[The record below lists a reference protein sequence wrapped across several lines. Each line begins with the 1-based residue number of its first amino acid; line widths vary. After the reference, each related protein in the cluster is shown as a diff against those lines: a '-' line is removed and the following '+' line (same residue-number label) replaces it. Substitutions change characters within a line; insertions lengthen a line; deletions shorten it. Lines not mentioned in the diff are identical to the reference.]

1 MDQAEKLR
9 TMFQNKSNDDTKNKS
24 LSSRII
30 TITSGKGGVGKT
42 NTTINIAIQL
52 SKLGKKVVILDAD
65 LGLANIEVLMGVTPK
80 YSLEDVINGRKSIE
94 EILTPGPMGISF
106 ISGGSGVKELIR
118 ISDAQLNFFV
128 QNLTKLDKM
137 ADIILIDTGAGLS
150 NSVMSFVK
158 AVDEVIL
165 VTTPDPTAIMDAYSL
180 IKLLKNDVLDLPKV
194 NIIINRVDTE
204 QEGYEA
210 FDKLFRVSYRFL
222 GVKLES
228 LGYVPYDSYLVKAVK
243 SQNPIMISYP
253 KAASAKAFEKLGNR
267 LLNIPYSSETNKSG
281 ITSFIKR
288 LISNFNV

>member
-9 TMFQNKSNDDTKNKS
+9 AMFQTKNDDKKNS
-24 LSSRII
+24 SISSRII

-42 NTTINIAIQL
+42 NTTVNIAIQL

-65 LGLANIEVLMGVTPK
+65 LGLANIEVLMGISPR
-80 YSLEDVINGRKSIE
+80 YSLEDVITGRKSIE
-94 EILTPGPMGISF
+94 QVITPGPDGINF

-128 QNLTKLDKM
+128 QNLTKLDKL

-158 AVDEVIL
+158 AVNEVIL

-180 IKLLKNDVLDLPKV
+180 IKLLKNDLVNLPKV
-194 NIIINRVDTE
+194 NIVINRVDTE

-210 FDKLFRVSYRFL
+210 FTKLFKVSQKFL
-222 GVKLES
+222 GVELES

-243 SQNPIMISYP
+243 SQNPVMMLYP
-253 KAASAKAFEKLGNR
+253 KAASSKAFEKLANK
-267 LLNIPYSSETNKSG
+267 LLNIPYTNGGKSG

-288 LISNFNV
+288 LISNFNI